1 MRIGDNMKCIVG
13 NKEIEVEVIGGFK
26 IDELEKEYSIC
37 VYDDDKNSD
46 KVMISIMEI
55 EDGNLVSI
63 PEEEKEIVLTFYESF
78 KESILGGE

>member
-1 MRIGDNMKCIVG
+1 MTSKTA
-13 NKEIEVEVIGGFK
+13 
-26 IDELEKEYSIC
+26 LENTFYSIS

-63 PEEEKEIVLTFYESF
+63 PEEEKEIVLAFYESF